1 MKSKEEER
9 PEFLNGM
16 TESHLFRFPV
26 TVYYEDTDITGVVY
40 HANYLKYCERA
51 RSEIL
56 GAERLYQIHQQEN
69 LSFVVYQAE
78 MNFRRGA
85 VLGNRL
91 EVQSQPNLISPYRIK
106 FLQNI
111 IRSSDQQLL
120 VKVVIELVCI
130 RQEKPVPIPDWIQEH
145 LPNFD

>member
-56 GAERLYQIHQQEN
+56 GAERLHQIHQKEN
-69 LSFVVYQAE
+69 LSFLVYRAE

-85 VLGNRL
+85 VLGDRL
-91 EVQSQPNLISPYRIK
+91 EVQTQPNLAGPYRIQ

-120 VKVVIELVCI
+120 VKAVIELVCI
-130 RQEKPVPIPDWIQEH
+130 RQEKPVPVPDWIQEY
-145 LPNFD
+145 LPTSD

>member
-9 PEFLNGM
+9 PESWNGM
-16 TESHLFRFPV
+16 TESPLFRFPI

-56 GAERLYQIHQQEN
+56 GAERLHQIHQKEN
-69 LSFVVYQAE
+69 LSFLVYRAE

-85 VLGNRL
+85 VLGDRL
-91 EVQSQPNLISPYRIK
+91 EVQTQPNLTGPYRIQ

-120 VKVVIELVCI
+120 VKAVIELVCI
-130 RQEKPVPIPDWIQEH
+130 RQEKPVPVPDWILEY
-145 LPNFD
+145 LPTSD

>member
-56 GAERLYQIHQQEN
+56 GAERLYQIQKSRAS
-69 LSFVVYQAE
+69 SFKTYRPKVYESKA
-78 MNFRRGA
+78 
-85 VLGNRL
+85 
-91 EVQSQPNLISPYRIK
+91 
-106 FLQNI
+106 
-111 IRSSDQQLL
+111 
-120 VKVVIELVCI
+120 
-130 RQEKPVPIPDWIQEH
+130 
-145 LPNFD
+145 

>member
-85 VLGNRL
+85 VLGDRL
-91 EVQSQPNLISPYRIK
+91 EVQTQPNLTSPYRIQ

-111 IRSSDQQLL
+111 MRSSDQQLL

-130 RQEKPVPIPDWIQEH
+130 RQEKPVPIPDWIKEH